1 MSATAPREPVA
12 SQGYRVRNSTAD
24 RALDILLMFGDDRL
38 AVSAN
43 EVAGH
48 FGVARSTA
56 YRYLES
62 LTSNGFLE
70 ENGAGSGFRLGP
82 RVLDLARLAR
92 KGVGLSELAKPI
104 MRKLVE
110 RTGTPAILT
119 RRAGPAVVCLERE
132 EAGQTLRLSY
142 ERGQVLPINAG
153 AAALALLAWAP
164 DDEVDGLLAAP
175 LTRFTEATYTDSG
188 KLRAHLAEIREQGY
202 AIGRGELDPDVLGI
216 AAPVRSESGRVVAA
230 ISIAALSHRV
240 PDSKIDQYV
249 TPVIEAAGQL
259 SEQVRRFGVS

>member
-1 MSATAPREPVA
+1 
-12 SQGYRVRNSTAD
+12 
-24 RALDILLMFGDDRL
+24 
-38 AVSAN
+38 
-43 EVAGH
+43 
-48 FGVARSTA
+48 
-56 YRYLES
+56 
-62 LTSNGFLE
+62 
-70 ENGAGSGFRLGP
+70 
-82 RVLDLARLAR
+82 
-92 KGVGLSELAKPI
+92 
-104 MRKLVE
+104 
-110 RTGTPAILT
+110 
-119 RRAGPAVVCLERE
+119 LERE

-164 DDEVDGLLAAP
+164 DDEVDGPLAAP

-259 SEQVRRFGVS
+259 SAQVRLFGVS

>member
-1 MSATAPREPVA
+1 MPREA
-12 SQGYRVRNSTAD
+12 GSSQGYRVRNSTAD
-24 RALDILLMFGDDRL
+24 RALDILLMFDDERL

-43 EVAGH
+43 EVAKH

-70 ENGAGSGFRLGP
+70 ENHVGSGFRLGP

-92 KGVGLSELAKPI
+92 KGVGLSDLAKPI
-104 MRKLVE
+104 MRRLVD
-110 RTGTPAILT
+110 RTGTPVILT
-119 RRAGPAVVCLERE
+119 RRAGSAVVCLERE

-142 ERGQVLPINAG
+142 ERGQVLPVNAG

-164 DDEVDGLLAAP
+164 DDELDNLLADP
-175 LTRFTEATYTDSG
+175 LARFTDATYTDAD
-188 KLRAHLAEIREQGY
+188 KLRAHLADVREQGY
-202 AIGRGELDPDVLGI
+202 AISRGELDPDVLGI
-216 AAPVRSESGRVVAA
+216 GAPVRGEDGRVVAA

-240 PDSKIDQYV
+240 PDEEIDRYIV
-249 TPVIEAAGQL
+249 PVREAADQL
-259 SEQVRRFGVS
+259 SEQVRLLGAS